1 MQRNSMMKRVS
12 SKNKKWKGIEKF
24 NTLQKTI
31 CVIILLIFIILLFL
45 NLYKI
50 SILEARDF
58 KTNEYLK
65 SWRIE
70 EGASFTVAYTHS
82 VQLCPVT
89 ETYVIKD
96 GEIILTETYFE
107 SFGAGLP
114 ASTPYTF
121 EMKNKGF
128 RIYDINEVMNNLV
141 YRTGAER
148 ANHELIYKD
157 KSYKFLDF
165 SKPRTGVEFK
175 VNRVPLLAY
184 ILREGL

>member
-1 MQRNSMMKRVS
+1 MQRNSMMKRVL
-12 SKNKKWKGIEKF
+12 SKNKSWKSIEEF
-24 NTLQKTI
+24 NTLPKTLY
-31 CVIILLIFIILLFL
+31 VIILLILIILLFSS
-45 NLYKI
+45 LYKI
-50 SILEARDF
+50 DTLEARDF

-65 SWRIE
+65 SWQIE

-89 ETYVIKD
+89 ETYVIKE

-128 RIYDINEVMNNLV
+128 RIYNINEVMNDLV

-148 ANHELIYKD
+148 ANHVLIYRNKN
-157 KSYKFLDF
+157 YKFLDF

-175 VNRVPLLAY
+175 VSRVPLLAY

>member
-1 MQRNSMMKRVS
+1 MTKRES
-12 SKNKKWKGIEKF
+12 SKNKIGKGIDF
-24 NTLQKTI
+24 INTFPKSLL
-31 CVIILLIFIILLFL
+31 VIILLIFIILLFL

-50 SILEARDF
+50 EVLEARDF
-58 KTNEYLK
+58 KTNQYLK
-65 SWRIE
+65 SWTVK

-128 RIYDINEVMNNLV
+128 RIYNINEVIENLV

-148 ANHELIYKD
+148 ANHELIYNNI
-157 KSYKFLDF
+157 SYKFLDF

-175 VNRVPLLAY
+175 INRVSLLAHIITRVRY
-184 ILREGL
+184 LRI